1 MRRRSEGRGPTMSIN
16 QVTQFLDAHN
26 IRYVT
31 ITHSPAYTAQEIA
44 AHALLPGDELA
55 KTVIVKL
62 DDSPVMAVVPASCRI
77 DLDRLRWAAQADR
90 AELAAEAE
98 FVAKFPDC
106 RTGAMPPFG
115 NLYGLPVWIDERL
128 IRNRYIDFNACS
140 HTELIRMRMT
150 DFLRLVRPMEAS
162 FGEPE

>member
-1 MRRRSEGRGPTMSIN
+1 MSIN

-128 IRNRYIDFNACS
+128 VRNRYIDFNACS